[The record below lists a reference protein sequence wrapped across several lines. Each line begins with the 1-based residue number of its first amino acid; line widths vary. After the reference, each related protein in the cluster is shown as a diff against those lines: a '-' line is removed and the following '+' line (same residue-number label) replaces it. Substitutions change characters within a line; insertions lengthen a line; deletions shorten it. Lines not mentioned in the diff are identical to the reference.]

1 MWSRDVRAILCAG
14 ILTGCSAVTLE
25 SGAQQVRIVTNEPQG
40 CEYLGEVTGSQG
52 DFFTGAFTSNA
63 NLETGA
69 RNDLKNQ
76 ANKLGA
82 NTVQMLTNR
91 AGQTGSMGRG
101 VAAWSRQTSPIQ
113 EWRTSAL
120 LPSEINAERRVM
132 RASIGEASSP
142 MPLGHARR
150 SGGDAW

>member
-1 MWSRDVRAILCAG
+1 MKNIWTVICLGALAGCA
-14 ILTGCSAVTLE
+14 AVDLE

-69 RNDLKNQ
+69 RNDMKNR
-76 ANKLGA
+76 AHRLGA

-91 AGQTGSMGRG
+91 AGQTGSIGQGSGSMEQTNVTYTG
-101 VAAWSRQTSPIQ
+101 VAYKC
-113 EWRTSAL
+113 
-120 LPSEINAERRVM
+120 
-132 RASIGEASSP
+132 
-142 MPLGHARR
+142 PLAR
-150 SGGDAW
+150 